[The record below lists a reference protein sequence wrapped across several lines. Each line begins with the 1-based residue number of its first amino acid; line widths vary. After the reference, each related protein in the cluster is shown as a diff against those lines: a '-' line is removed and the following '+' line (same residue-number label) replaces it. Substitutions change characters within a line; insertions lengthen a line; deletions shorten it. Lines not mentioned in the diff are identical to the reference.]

1 MADCGFSPRY
11 RHFIGSTL
19 TSGRPSLPHSRTFGA
34 EQGRLLP
41 QREYKSGREDD
52 QRADNSP
59 PRRVLRSR
67 DRWRDRQWTIFHKA
81 RSGIG
86 PHPSPRSSGPTTRLM
101 PHSPVMWTTHGRS
114 PSSDARS
121 CPKNDQT
128 PASGCA
134 QVRGIRTVVAR
145 TPAQYCHRAG
155 NNSLTMPAKGGDGS
169 ALPLLLQAVTGPGR

>member
-59 PRRVLRSR
+59 RRRVLRSR

-128 PASGCA
+128 PASGWA
-134 QVRGIRTVVAR
+134 GVISDAEPLSRQQGQPLTPGVQYLDVNRYRDPSSRG
-145 TPAQYCHRAG
+145 
-155 NNSLTMPAKGGDGS
+155 
-169 ALPLLLQAVTGPGR
+169 